1 MRGHGNQRGEDVM
14 EYTVKRML
22 KGRQFSIWDG
32 ATITEDRLRGKHEL
46 KDKGPS
52 RANAY
57 AGRCVGYV

>member
-1 MRGHGNQRGEDVM
+1 M